1 MHITISRLD
10 ARVAKL
16 HRTAIAKQQHA
27 LDTKRW
33 ADREHPSLNPPK
45 LRPSMEAKARKRSR
59 ARLLAL

>member
-16 HRTAIAKQQHA
+16 HRTAIAKQQHHR
-27 LDTKRW
+27 DTKRW
-33 ADREHPSLNPPK
+33 TDREHPSLNPPK
-45 LRPSMEAKARKRSR
+45 LRPSMEAKAFRRSR